1 MRTATVQR
9 HPVAAFA
16 RALRPDIAGTPC
28 ANGLIPA
35 QWLARQQDHRCLV
48 PADRQPTFS
57 SISSIERG
65 WRGTKGYH
73 TSAVASS
80 RLGQPRL

>member
-16 RALRPDIAGTPC
+16 RALRPAIAGIPC

-35 QWLARQQDHRCLV
+35 QQPARQQDHGCLV
-48 PADRQPTFS
+48 PADRQPNF
-57 SISSIERG
+57 SSIERG

-73 TSAVASS
+73 TSAASS
-80 RLGQPRL
+80 SLPGQPQL

>member
-9 HPVAAFA
+9 HPVAAFT
-16 RALRPDIAGTPC
+16 RALRPAITGILS

-35 QWLARQQDHRCLV
+35 QRLARQQDHRRLV
-48 PADRQPTFS
+48 PADRQPNF
-57 SISSIERG
+57 SSIERG

-73 TSAVASS
+73 ASAAASS
-80 RLGQPRL
+80 RLGQPLL

>member
-16 RALRPDIAGTPC
+16 RALCPDIAGIPC

-35 QWLARQQDHRCLV
+35 QRLARQQDPGRFV

-57 SISSIERG
+57 SIERG
-65 WRGTKGYH
+65 WRGTKGHH
-73 TSAVASS
+73 TSAAASS

>member
-16 RALRPDIAGTPC
+16 RALCPTRTGVSR

-35 QWLARQQDHRCLV
+35 QQPARQQDHRGIV
-48 PADRQPTFS
+48 PADRQPTF
-57 SISSIERG
+57 SSIERG

-80 RLGQPRL
+80 RLGQPSL